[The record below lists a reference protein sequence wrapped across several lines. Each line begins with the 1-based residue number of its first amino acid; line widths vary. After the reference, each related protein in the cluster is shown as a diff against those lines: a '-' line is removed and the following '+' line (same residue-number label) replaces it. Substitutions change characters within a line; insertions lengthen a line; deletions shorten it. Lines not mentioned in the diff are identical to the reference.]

1 MNSAATLTVLLTVYN
16 GMPYLQEAVHSILG
30 QTIQDF
36 TFLVLDNGSTDGS
49 GEWLETITDP
59 RLRLERLPATIS
71 RTDVLNKA
79 LGMVSTE
86 LVAIID
92 ADDIAAPRRL
102 ELQRNFMQQNPGV
115 DLVGSDIVTINAQGE
130 RTGTQ
135 QFPPEHEALCNRL
148 PLYNQFA
155 HAACMFRTAKAKA
168 VGGYPTTS
176 PYAQD
181 LALWLAMIQAGSRV
195 ASLPQPLASIR
206 VHPAQATK
214 DPAQKM
220 ARAEDTLRLA
230 KATLALPGLS
240 RAAHQAGLVRLAF
253 AHFALHQNTQGRSIL
268 WQALRLAPLQLFTN
282 PILWERIMLERQRHK
297 KK

>member
-1 MNSAATLTVLLTVYN
+1 MQTAPSLTVLLTVYN
-16 GMPYLQEAVHSILG
+16 GMPYLQEAIDSILR
-30 QTIQDF
+30 QTINDF
-36 TFLVLDNGSTDGS
+36 TLLVLENGSRDGS

-59 RLRLERLPATIS
+59 RLHLVRLPATIS

-79 LGMVSTE
+79 LGMVNTE

-102 ELQRNFMQQNPGV
+102 ELQRDFMQQNPGI
-115 DLVGSDIVTINAQGE
+115 DLVGSDIITINAQGE
-130 RTGTQ
+130 RTGAQ
-135 QFPPEHEALCNRL
+135 QFPPEHEALCNHL

-168 VGGYPTTS
+168 VGGYPATS

-214 DPAQKM
+214 DPAQKK

-240 RAAHQAGLVRLAF
+240 RAARQAGLVRLAF
-253 AHFALHQNTQGRSIL
+253 AHFALGQKQEGRSAL
-268 WQALRLAPLQLFTN
+268 WQAVRLAPLRLFTN
-282 PILWERIMLERQRHK
+282 PILWERILLERQRHK